1 MTQARQTLA
10 GRSLAGCK
18 EYLQRVFATSTVVAV
33 TEPEPRERTVK
44 RLDPPA
50 LKALAHPLRVRILA
64 SLRRIGPATATVLA
78 DRLGE
83 SSGLTSYHLRVL
95 AANDF
100 VIEDTEQ
107 GVGRER
113 WWRAAQDMTSWRAT
127 DFAGDPD
134 SEAAEQ
140 FLAGMAARSSMATL
154 DRWLER
160 RPDEDPDWV
169 DAAELSD
176 FLLRVTPDQLR
187 SLEVEI
193 NALIK
198 ARLDAGDL
206 TSDEPGARQV
216 RLLLY
221 GFPDPGERAAD
232 DEERT

>member
-1 MTQARQTLA
+1 MQLLRWLA
-10 GRSLAGCK
+10 CPSPNP
-18 EYLQRVFATSTVVAV
+18 ATG
-33 TEPEPRERTVK
+33 TVK

-64 SLRRIGPATATVLA
+64 SLRRAGPATATVLA

-95 AANDF
+95 AAHDF
-100 VIEDTEQ
+100 VVEDTEQ

-113 WWRAAQDMTSWRAT
+113 WWRAAQDITSWRAR

-140 FLAGMAARSSMATL
+140 FLAGMAARSSMAAL
-154 DRWLER
+154 DRWLDR
-160 RPDEDPDWV
+160 RPDDDPDWV

-187 SLEVEI
+187 GLEDELI
-193 NALIK
+193 TLIK
-198 ARLDAGDL
+198 SRLDAGEL
-206 TSDEPGARQV
+206 TSDEPGTRQV
-216 RLLLY
+216 RLVLY
-221 GFPDPGERAAD
+221 AFPDPGEQTDRED
-232 DEERT
+232 GP

>member
-10 GRSLAGCK
+10 RGVVTGCK
-18 EYLQRVFATSTVVAV
+18 EVLQRFFATPTVVVV
-33 TEPEPRERTVK
+33 TDPEPRERTVK
-44 RLDPPA
+44 RLDPRA
-50 LKALAHPLRVRILA
+50 LKALAHPLRVRILG

-95 AANDF
+95 AAHDF
-100 VIEDTEQ
+100 VVEDTEQ
-107 GVGRER
+107 GIGRER
-113 WWRAAQDMTSWRAT
+113 WWRAAQDMTSWRPR

-140 FLAGMAARSSMATL
+140 FLAGMAARSSMAAL
-154 DRWLER
+154 DRWLDER
-160 RPDEDPDWV
+160 PTADPDWV

-176 FLLRVTPDQLR
+176 YNLRVTPGQLR
-187 SLEVEI
+187 SLEDEI

-198 ARLDAGDL
+198 TRLDAGEL
-206 TSDEPGARQV
+206 TSDEPGTRQI

-221 GFPDPGERAAD
+221 AFPDAGERAD
-232 DEERT
+232 DRGET